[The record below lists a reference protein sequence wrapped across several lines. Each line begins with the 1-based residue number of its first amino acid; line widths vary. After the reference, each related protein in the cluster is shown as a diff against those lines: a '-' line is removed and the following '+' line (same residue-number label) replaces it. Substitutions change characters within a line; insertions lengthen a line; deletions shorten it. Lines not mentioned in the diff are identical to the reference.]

1 MLQLLSEAIIACDG
15 HNKDSKLQ
23 QYANKVF
30 DEVCKSA
37 SGEPGCAT
45 AEPSEIEHLLSN
57 ILSGCSVLRNAS
69 LKGLLEIKNV
79 LMNCEESIVHTLA
92 RRTMIARFDQVEE
105 NASLGQRLFLYYL
118 EIIPPNFLLKYCA
131 Y

>member
-45 AEPSEIEHLLSN
+45 ADPSEIEHLLSN
-57 ILSGCSVLRNAS
+57 ILSRCSVLRNAS

-79 LMNCEESIVHTLA
+79 LRNCEESIVHTLA
-92 RRTMIARFDQVEE
+92 RRTMIARYDQVEA
-105 NASLGQRLFLYYL
+105 NASLGQRY
-118 EIIPPNFLLKYCA
+118 A
-131 Y
+131 